1 MGEAAYS
8 KGLDA
13 LKAKDYKGA
22 VRDFELVVNSIDQS
36 DDLYSRAASY
46 LGLARVLTNDDS
58 GLLMC
63 RDAAS
68 NEKTYGDV
76 FLNAACAEWHSN
88 QRKRA
93 IDTVNKGLEID
104 AKHSQLKQVI
114 LMLDTRKRSPI
125 GFLDRNH
132 VINRVL
138 GRVSRRKS
146 AEITVHTL
154 IILSRV

>member
-1 MGEAAYS
+1 MDAEAFS
-8 KGLDA
+8 KGLYA
-13 LKAKDYKGA
+13 LEAKDYRGA
-22 VRDFELVVNSIDQS
+22 VRDFEIVVKGIDEQ
-36 DDLYSRAASY
+36 DDEYHRVSSY

-63 RDAAS
+63 RDAAG
-68 NEKTYGDV
+68 NEKTNGDV

-93 IDTVNKGLEID
+93 IDAAYKGLTID
-104 AKHSQLKQVI
+104 PKHPKLKQVI
-114 LMLDTRKRSPI
+114 SMLDSRKRNVI

-132 VINRVL
+132 IINRLL
-138 GRVSRRKS
+138 GRLVRRQS
-146 AEITVHTL
+146 TEITVHTL

>member
-1 MGEAAYS
+1 MDEEAYS
-8 KGLDA
+8 NGLDA

-22 VRDFELVVNSIDQS
+22 VRDFELVVNSIDES
-36 DDLYSRAASY
+36 DEFYSRAASY
-46 LGLARVLTNDDS
+46 LGLARVLTEDDS

-68 NEKTYGDV
+68 NEKSYGDV

-93 IDTVNKGLEID
+93 IDTIHKGLEID

-114 LMLDTRKRSPI
+114 AMLDTRKRSAI

-132 VINRVL
+132 VFNRVL
-138 GRVSRRKS
+138 GRLSRRKGT
-146 AEITVHTL
+146 EITVHTL